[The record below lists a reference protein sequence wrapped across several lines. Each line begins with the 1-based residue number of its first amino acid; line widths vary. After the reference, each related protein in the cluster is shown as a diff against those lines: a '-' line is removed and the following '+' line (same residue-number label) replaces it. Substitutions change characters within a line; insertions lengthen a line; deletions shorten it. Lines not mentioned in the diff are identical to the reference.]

1 MSRTVADLGAL
12 LGVFAGATAI
22 AELFGAVNMGTALTV
37 GQLVFAGTL
46 VWVMLR
52 R

>member
-1 MSRTVADLGAL
+1 MASSVRDVSLL